1 MAEMTEQEELQVF
14 QLITAAGSAK
24 STFMEA
30 LYKAKEGKYDEAEN
44 LFKEADGYFVEGH
57 HAHAAMIEA
66 EGQGVETTVRL
77 VLAHAEDQL
86 MSAELTKTMVEEM
99 IALYTNNK
107 VATLQAA
114 NDFDGIIAMADA
126 LLAKNAENALAQKV
140 RLQAYASKKDYNKV
154 IELGEA
160 AAKVQ
165 TDPEDVSL
173 MYLTLGAAYNAKE
186 MKPQAIAAFKQ
197 VTDGP
202 AAENA
207 KAALAELSK

>member
-30 LYKAKEGKYDEAEN
+30 LYKAKEGKYDEAEK

-57 HAHAAMIEA
+57 HAHTAMIEA

-99 IALYTNNK
+99 IALDKKLDQLKNK
-107 VATLQAA
+107 
-114 NDFDGIIAMADA
+114 
-126 LLAKNAENALAQKV
+126 
-140 RLQAYASKKDYNKV
+140 
-154 IELGEA
+154 
-160 AAKVQ
+160 
-165 TDPEDVSL
+165 
-173 MYLTLGAAYNAKE
+173 
-186 MKPQAIAAFKQ
+186 
-197 VTDGP
+197 
-202 AAENA
+202 
-207 KAALAELSK
+207 

>member
-30 LYKAKEGKYDEAEN
+30 LYKAKEGKYDEAEK

-57 HAHAAMIEA
+57 HAHTAMIEA

-99 IALYTNNK
+99 IALYKKLDQLKT
-107 VATLQAA
+107 AA
-114 NDFDGIIAMADA
+114 
-126 LLAKNAENALAQKV
+126 V
-140 RLQAYASKKDYNKV
+140 PYV
-154 IELGEA
+154 
-160 AAKVQ
+160 
-165 TDPEDVSL
+165 
-173 MYLTLGAAYNAKE
+173 
-186 MKPQAIAAFKQ
+186 
-197 VTDGP
+197 P
-202 AAENA
+202 AASVRRSPMRCQWIINR
-207 KAALAELSK
+207 LLSPYACGFLVFAWMSGDLG

>member
-57 HAHAAMIEA
+57 HAHAAMIT
-66 EGQGVETTVRL
+66 GRL

-99 IALYTNNK
+99 IALYKKLDQLENK
-107 VATLQAA
+107 
-114 NDFDGIIAMADA
+114 
-126 LLAKNAENALAQKV
+126 
-140 RLQAYASKKDYNKV
+140 
-154 IELGEA
+154 
-160 AAKVQ
+160 
-165 TDPEDVSL
+165 
-173 MYLTLGAAYNAKE
+173 
-186 MKPQAIAAFKQ
+186 
-197 VTDGP
+197 
-202 AAENA
+202 
-207 KAALAELSK
+207 